1 MTEKVLELGCGSSKR
16 EGAVGVDILA
26 GSDADVIHDLDVFP
40 YPFRDDEWD
49 RILCFDVLEHV
60 RDFVACVEE
69 IWRIARPG
77 ATVEATGP
85 FMSSVNYFSDP
96 THRRAFTSRTFDYF
110 IEGAPAFRYGYGR
123 ARFQLKTCDYDRD
136 QLPLRGSLHRY
147 LLGLANRHKTR
158 YEERFA
164 FVFPVHKVFFELE
177 VVK

>member
-1 MTEKVLELGCGSSKR
+1 MAEKMLELGCGRSKR
-16 EGAVGVDILA
+16 AGAVGVDILA
-26 GSDADVIHDLDVFP
+26 DSDADVIHDLDVYP
-40 YPFRDDEWD
+40 YPFRDNEWD

-60 RDFVACVEE
+60 ERFVPCVEE

-77 ATVEATGP
+77 ALIEVTGP

-110 IEGAPAFRYGYGR
+110 IEGTPAFRYGYSR
-123 ARFQLKTCDYDRD
+123 ARFRLKACDYDRD
-136 QLPLRGSLHRY
+136 QLPLRRGLHR
-147 LLGLANRHKTR
+147 LLLNWANRHKTP

-164 FVFPVHKVFFELE
+164 FIFPVYTVFFELE